1 MSQKLFRYQNKT
13 GYEPWLELPK
23 GELTNLVFDERI
35 KTNNCGEIA
44 KEDDKIVFLR
54 ITVPKGKKCIYVPSS
69 ESEIIFPRNKELT
82 IGKAELNIFKYP
94 EGYIECL
101 VIPAE
106 MR

>member
-1 MSQKLFRYQNKT
+1 VKLNFSPRRISILITLFPISQKLFRYQNKT

-23 GELTNLVFDERI
+23 G
-35 KTNNCGEIA
+35 
-44 KEDDKIVFLR
+44 
-54 ITVPKGKKCIYVPSS
+54 KKCIYVSSS